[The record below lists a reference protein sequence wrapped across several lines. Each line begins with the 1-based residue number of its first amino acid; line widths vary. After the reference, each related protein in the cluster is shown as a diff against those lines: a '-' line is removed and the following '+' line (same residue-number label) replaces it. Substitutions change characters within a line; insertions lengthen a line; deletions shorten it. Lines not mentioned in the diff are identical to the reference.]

1 MNPVNELKSIF
12 EQIRKKM
19 SAISIGNILSSG
31 LTMSQAS
38 ILIEIGTHRGLSLK
52 DLSSLIEL
60 DNSTVSRSVNQ
71 LVEKGLV
78 LRHTTP
84 NDRRMVEIFLSDE
97 GKLLFD
103 KMRQTNEEQYEQLI
117 RHIPAEKLNS
127 FIESAAL
134 LLMAL
139 EQSEAESEQ

>member
-1 MNPVNELKSIF
+1 
-12 EQIRKKM
+12 
-19 SAISIGNILSSG
+19 
-31 LTMSQAS
+31 MSQAS

-103 KMRQTNEEQYEQLI
+103 KMRQTNEAQYEQLI
-117 RHIPAEKLNS
+117 RHIPPEKLHS
-127 FIESAAL
+127 FIESAAML
-134 LLMAL
+134 LSAL
-139 EQSEAESEQ
+139 EQSETESDQ